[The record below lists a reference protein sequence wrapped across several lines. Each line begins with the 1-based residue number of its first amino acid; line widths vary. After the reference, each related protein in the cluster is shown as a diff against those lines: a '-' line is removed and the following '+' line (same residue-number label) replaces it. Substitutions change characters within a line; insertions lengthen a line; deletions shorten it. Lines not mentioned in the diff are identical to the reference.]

1 MLPGEPMK
9 KPKPNKGKREPRP
22 TTMAPKLAAL
32 PTYEE
37 AMIRRAEELVERVED
52 KLTGSARQ
60 WIKAALLTRLR
71 GELTDRQKVI
81 DAARDGDD
89 LSHDVLMA
97 EFHGMLD
104 EGIMPP
110 ASLRDYAARTE
121 EHPRRG
127 RGRVWYDDWGRNWGF
142 LAVIVLIG
150 MEFNLNPTRNRASEG
165 PSATSIVAI
174 ALQRRGF
181 KRVSESRLTNLW
193 GQLGETAIQC
203 FALYRVWPELAPY
216 VGMSGNLAKFDLR
229 AALGPYLK

>member
-22 TTMAPKLAAL
+22 TTMEPKLPAL
-32 PTYEE
+32 LTHEE
-37 AMIRRAEELVERVED
+37 AMIRRAEELVEPVED

-81 DAARDGDD
+81 DAARDG
-89 LSHDVLMA
+89 
-97 EFHGMLD
+97 
-104 EGIMPP
+104 
-110 ASLRDYAARTE
+110 
-121 EHPRRG
+121 
-127 RGRVWYDDWGRNWGF
+127 
-142 LAVIVLIG
+142 G

>member
-1 MLPGEPMK
+1 MK
-9 KPKPNKGKREPRP
+9 KPKPNKSKREPR
-22 TTMAPKLAAL
+22 

-37 AMIRRAEELVERVED
+37 AMIRRAEALVERIKD

-60 WIKAALLTRLR
+60 WIKATLLTRLR
-71 GELTDRQKVI
+71 GELTGRQRVI
-81 DAARDGDD
+81 DAARDGDE

-104 EGIMPP
+104 EGIIPP

-142 LAVIVLIG
+142 LALIVLIG

-165 PSATSIVAI
+165 PAPPALSPSPCSAVA
-174 ALQRRGF
+174 LS
-181 KRVSESRLTNLW
+181 V
-193 GQLGETAIQC
+193 
-203 FALYRVWPELAPY
+203 
-216 VGMSGNLAKFDLR
+216 
-229 AALGPYLK
+229 

>member
-1 MLPGEPMK
+1 MK
-9 KPKPNKGKREPRP
+9 KPKPSKGKREPRP
-22 TTMAPKLAAL
+22 TTTAPKLPAL

-37 AMIRRAEELVERVED
+37 AMIGRAEALVERVED
-52 KLTGSARQ
+52 KLAGSARQ
-60 WIKAALLTRLR
+60 WIKAVLLTRLR

-97 EFHGMLD
+97 EFHGLLD

-110 ASLRDYAARTE
+110 ASLRDYASRTE
-121 EHPRRG
+121 GHPRRG
-127 RGRVWYDDWGRNWGF
+127 RGRVWYDDWRRNWGF
-142 LAVIVLIG
+142 MALIVLIG
-150 MEFNLNPTRNRASEG
+150 VEFNLNPTRNRAGEG
-165 PSATSIVAI
+165 PCAASIVAI

-203 FALYRVWPELAPY
+203 FALYRVWPELAPF
-216 VGMSGNLAKFDLR
+216 VGMSGDPAKFYLR
-229 AALGPYLK
+229 AALRPYLK